1 MHRLRVESVGVAAR
15 DGGHARAEAADD
27 DRRRGIGSEKS
38 GVARPEPAYQLDGLD
53 HLAGPHL
60 VALDRLADRALL
72 GGVGRPLTTAGPDP
86 EEQPAARHRLERRR
100 HVGQDA
106 GMAVRYV
113 QHQRPERDPSGRLG
127 EGGQRGPRLR
137 HAGTALPVRVAQ
149 VIPRPEPVESR
160 LLGGDR
166 GSAHVAVARAHRNQQ
181 QVGLHDHADLDYPL
195 RLGASMRAWTVD
207 ADDIRVAEDF
217 DDALLHRTPEID
229 SFLNLDRDDKF
240 IVIGTKG
247 FGKTL
252 LLKAKRILYQRAGR
266 AACLPTGNLLDK
278 PIGDK
283 IFGKEA
289 LAFFAASSL
298 PWSKLWLTAI
308 AATTLKHLGRAD
320 GLRVIQKLA
329 GLMADERLVGVID
342 HFVRLLDFSP
352 SELQRSAA
360 DTDGHLL
367 PRLRAVN
374 SPVAIFIDGVDEY
387 FHKHIESRTSHP
399 SVTGP
404 LSPSVWYFAQLG
416 LVEVAYQL
424 RRINHHLKVFAAV
437 RKEAYA
443 RLQTTVM
450 SQQYRGSAVD
460 IVYPIESLREIFVNN
475 IRLEKADRMVRPERL
490 RADPVEAFVGRTK
503 ITHLY
508 TGDEEDTFDYV
519 CRHTLLRPRDLMTI
533 GERLVALRPEERRN
547 EDRFKETVN
556 LAATEISHEYLTE
569 IAPYVGDLDLERF
582 LRRVPGHIL
591 TRAEV
596 EELFRD
602 HNVEGGSGEDRHVF
616 CALYRVGLLGHLH
629 YDWVSGAWVQRFLR
643 PGEGTLGPDGVLPSA
658 THYLVHPVL
667 SDVIGRLNPAYL
679 RRIDRVNIV
688 GYGRS
693 WRETPSGDRAVTA
706 RALCVLTG
714 DVHGFGGL

>member
-1 MHRLRVESVGVAAR
+1 
-15 DGGHARAEAADD
+15 
-27 DRRRGIGSEKS
+27 
-38 GVARPEPAYQLDGLD
+38 
-53 HLAGPHL
+53 
-60 VALDRLADRALL
+60 
-72 GGVGRPLTTAGPDP
+72 
-86 EEQPAARHRLERRR
+86 
-100 HVGQDA
+100 
-106 GMAVRYV
+106 
-113 QHQRPERDPSGRLG
+113 
-127 EGGQRGPRLR
+127 
-137 HAGTALPVRVAQ
+137 
-149 VIPRPEPVESR
+149 
-160 LLGGDR
+160 
-166 GSAHVAVARAHRNQQ
+166 
-181 QVGLHDHADLDYPL
+181 
-195 RLGASMRAWTVD
+195 MRAWTVD

-217 DDALLHRTPEID
+217 DDTLLHRTPEID

-266 AACLPTGNLLDK
+266 AVCLPTGNLLDK

-289 LAFFAASSL
+289 LGFFAASPL
-298 PWSKLWLTAI
+298 PWSRLWLTAI
-308 AATTLKHLGRAD
+308 AAATLKHLGRIDDLTVTA
-320 GLRVIQKLA
+320 KLA
-329 GLMADERLVGVID
+329 SLMADQRLIGVID

-352 SELQRSAA
+352 SELQRAAA
-360 DTDGHLL
+360 DTDGHLV
-367 PRLRAVN
+367 PRLRAA
-374 SPVAIFIDGVDEY
+374 SASLAIFIDGVDEY
-387 FHKHIESRTSHP
+387 FNKHIESRGTHP
-399 SVTGP
+399 SVTGA
-404 LSPSVWYFAQLG
+404 LSPDVWYFAQLG

-460 IVYPIESLREIFVNN
+460 IVYPIEGLREIFFNN
-475 IRLEKADRMVRPERL
+475 IRLEKPDKMVRPERL
-490 RADPVEAFVGRTK
+490 RADPFEAFLGRTK
-503 ITHLY
+503 VTHVY
-508 TGDEEDTFDYV
+508 TGEEEDTFDYV

-533 GERLVALRPEERRN
+533 GDRLGALRPEERRDEN
-547 EDRFKETVN
+547 RLKAAVN
-556 LAATEISHEYLTE
+556 VAATEIAHEYLTE

-582 LRRVPGHIL
+582 LCRIPGHIL

-602 HNVEGGSGEDRHVF
+602 HSAEGGDDKHVF

-629 YDWVSGAWVQRFLR
+629 HDWVRGEWVQRFLR
-643 PGEGTLGPDGVLPSA
+643 PGEGTLEPDGVLPYA

-679 RRIDRVNIV
+679 HRIDRVNVV

-693 WRETPSGDRAVTA
+693 WHGTPPTDPAVTS
-706 RALCVLTG
+706 RPLGVLAG
-714 DVHGFGGL
+714 DVHGFGGLMRTGADAAVRHALEEAVRKWARETIAAEIGAGDAVWIVHDDPVVLAQIARHLVDEVYRAPGQPRLRVALHHGEVQTRRRVGDGTPVIAGGDAVLCAARVEPHVEPGQIWVTEEFRAQLAARPSLWRATPVTGPDGTNRINVKKEGETEPDLWVQLHRLGF